1 MSFYVVIVYVF
12 ELIMFV
18 LYFFWIYIILLIVLE
33 DIYLNCMFMNFCDYF
48 YKIMNVFKKVY
59 FLSIMKFYG
68 RVGLNVKKVWCVF
81 R

>member
-48 YKIMNVFKKVY
+48 YKIMNVFKKSLFFEYYEVI
-59 FLSIMKFYG
+59 FM
-68 RVGLNVKKVWCVF
+68 VGWD
-81 R
+81 